1 MMQIKAEAEYSGS
14 GGAVPATACAIVVFG
29 ASGDL
34 TRRKVVPAL
43 YSIHRQGLLP
53 EATRIVGF
61 ARSAM
66 TDAEFAASLREG
78 VEKSGGEFDEASWAG
93 FARRLQYV
101 SGGYD
106 DPASFARLAGRLGE
120 CSCSGGK
127 LFYLATPAEAFGP
140 VVGNLGGS
148 GLLRGCAGGFS
159 RVVIEKPFGH
169 DLDSARRLNQ
179 FLLEHLAE
187 EQIYRIDHYLGKDTV
202 QNVLFFRFANAI
214 FEPLWNRQHIEHVQ
228 ITAAEEIGIER
239 RGGFYEKAGVIR
251 DFIQNHLLQVLSLV
265 AMEQPVSFAAEH
277 IRDEKVKVLRSLR
290 PLAADGFPLATGQYE
305 GYRALEGVAPDSRTP
320 TYAALR
326 VMVDNWRWQGVPFY
340 LRAGK
345 ALRKRV
351 TECTIHFRRI
361 PFCLFGHERAC
372 ANLKANALTIR
383 IQPQES
389 IKLSF
394 VCKNPDSKI
403 EAMPVVMDF
412 DYEEAFGRKPPEA
425 YERLLIDAMNGD
437 ATLFARNDEVEAA
450 WQYITPGLAQSAEL
464 EPEIYASGS
473 AGPGNAE
480 ALLSASGH
488 HWDEI

>member
-1 MMQIKAEAEYSGS
+1 MQIKAEAEYSAGAV
-14 GGAVPATACAIVVFG
+14 AVPATACAIVIFG

-53 EATRIVGF
+53 ETTRIIGF

-66 TDAEFAASLREG
+66 TDAEFAASLHEG
-78 VEKSGGEFDEASWAG
+78 VANSGVAFDAQSWAG
-93 FARRLQYV
+93 FARRLRYV

-106 DPASFARLAGRLGE
+106 DSAAFAGLAAELGGCGCPGGR
-120 CSCSGGK
+120 
-127 LFYLATPAEAFGP
+127 LFYLATPAEAFEP
-140 VVGNLGGS
+140 VVGNLGGA
-148 GLLRGCAGGFS
+148 GLLRGCAGGGS

-169 DLDSARRLNQ
+169 DLDSARKLNR

-290 PLAADGFPLATGQYE
+290 PLEADGFPLATGQYE

-361 PFCLFGHERAC
+361 PFCLIGHERAC

-389 IKLSF
+389 IRLSF
-394 VCKNPDSKI
+394 VCKNPDSKV
-403 EAMPVVMDF
+403 EATPVVMDF

-450 WQYITPGLAQSAEL
+450 WQYITPALVQSAGVVP
-464 EPEIYASGS
+464 EPYAPGS
-473 AGPGNAE
+473 AGPDNAE
-480 ALLSASGH
+480 ALLRASGH